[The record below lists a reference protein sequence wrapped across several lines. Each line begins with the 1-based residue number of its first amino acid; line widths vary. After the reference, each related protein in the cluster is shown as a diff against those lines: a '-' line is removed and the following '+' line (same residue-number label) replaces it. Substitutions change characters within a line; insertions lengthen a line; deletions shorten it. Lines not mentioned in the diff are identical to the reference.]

1 MKRFTISILVFITC
15 LTSYGQFKV
24 NHNGKYFDYN
34 GTKIYY
40 EDSGEGEPLLLLH
53 KFFGTADNW
62 KPYIETY
69 TKQFRTIAVDMM
81 GHGRSDIYNEN
92 DLNFKHEEF
101 AKIIIALLDFL
112 KLENVNAIGASAG
125 GLTLHHLNVM
135 QPDRF
140 KSVITIGGHIYFSTE
155 SRENIA
161 KTGIEIFMDVTKNHG
176 LVKQEYLAKAFWE
189 FRNLS
194 DSDPSFTP
202 DQLNTFKA
210 NWLVVLGDNDPHV
223 PLQLGIEMHQGIPN
237 SRLWVVPNGGHTPHL
252 NDDFQEEFKRV
263 TLEFSAITA
272 EFPNRKSNSFC

>member
-1 MKRFTISILVFITC
+1 M
-15 LTSYGQFKV
+15 
-24 NHNGKYFDYN
+24 N
-34 GTKIYY
+34 
-40 EDSGEGEPLLLLH
+40 
-53 KFFGTADNW
+53 
-62 KPYIETY
+62 
-69 TKQFRTIAVDMM
+69 
-81 GHGRSDIYNEN
+81 
-92 DLNFKHEEF
+92 
-101 AKIIIALLDFL
+101 
-112 KLENVNAIGASAG
+112 
-125 GLTLHHLNVM
+125 
-135 QPDRF
+135 RF

-263 TLEFSAITA
+263 TLEFLTGKW
-272 EFPNRKSNSFC
+272 NKKN